1 MSKLGRPLKSFDAS
15 KAKKNGITLAWSLI
29 RNEKNNDSLWE
40 TLPCDWEVRGIADPP
55 PPKKK
60 KNALHGMKSY
70 YDLCPVGNWTHVSRF
85 WNSSIN
91 YELIKYFD
99 TYVCISIFK

>member
-40 TLPCDWEVRGIADPP
+40 TLPCDW
-55 PPKKK
+55 
-60 KNALHGMKSY
+60 
-70 YDLCPVGNWTHVSRF
+70 
-85 WNSSIN
+85 
-91 YELIKYFD
+91 
-99 TYVCISIFK
+99 